1 MKIKSMKN
9 TSSDQSKALGKE
21 KRKPNPL
28 HVESYRQRN
37 TNNYYSWFYRVKI
50 DKTAEIKI
58 HDETHD
64 EHAP

>member
-1 MKIKSMKN
+1 MLNQTVTLTTIIPGFIAK
-9 TSSDQSKALGKE
+9 
-21 KRKPNPL
+21 
-28 HVESYRQRN
+28 
-37 TNNYYSWFYRVKI
+37 KI